1 MRNENWKNTAFRND
15 NWKFPVKGKGKK
27 IFVVRYG
34 NNKISFCY
42 CVQNFPGIPL
52 LGNIF
57 PIDLFPIMGIYSEKM
72 KSFTLAYIYHIY
84 FILGSE
90 KFPSVDANPGYIW
103 CCLRSSLYH
112 SIRNTQRLWKVII
125 GAPCHFYTSI
135 LPWTRTIIFEKM
147 FKPFER
153 NVFFSEMRLV
163 Y

>member
-1 MRNENWKNTAFRND
+1 METAKLPFIVPKFCQNSTLGEYFPDRSVSLMEIYSWKN
-15 NWKFPVKGKGKK
+15 
-27 IFVVRYG
+27 
-34 NNKISFCY
+34 
-42 CVQNFPGIPL
+42 
-52 LGNIF
+52 
-57 PIDLFPIMGIYSEKM
+57 EKLHP
-72 KSFTLAYIYHIY
+72 SSYHIY

-135 LPWTRTIIFEKM
+135 LPWKRTRIFEKM

-153 NVFFSEMRLV
+153 NVFFGIAFDLLEVSCNFNKVLS
-163 Y
+163 